1 MQSKRLK
8 IQERRFTGLRINSVE
23 LQTERQGQQQLWGEG
38 WTLTGGRAG
47 LPLRWKA
54 VMSAREEEME
64 SKGVSGEDTRR
75 IFRGRSPCR

>member
-54 VMSAREEEME
+54 RVSVEKTQGEF
-64 SKGVSGEDTRR
+64 SGEGVHAGDF
-75 IFRGRSPCR
+75 IDHHDVAV